1 MNNPQLTQIEKMLT
15 ALLKSNNQLHWI
27 GGYVY
32 GRTTP
37 RDDQRIGDP
46 FIILYPA
53 SERLNHKVT
62 RVYEHDF
69 PKLPAFLDTHVPE
82 SGTVDDNPD
91 RDKALRKRV
100 YHPCEHFLIT
110 TYEGKETQ
118 MGPEVRFLDVIRTA
132 KPKADATPAP
142 APQPSPVPTS
152 PKPVPVQS
160 TGKGA
165 PLAAP
170 LKVVPPP
177 TAPINH
183 WCEWCGDRPSVPGVP
198 CGACEQLGATPENKP
213 AHRTAPAPSPAPTV
227 PELTERQKQLR
238 ALYDYAKGKGMSKG
252 AVDLE
257 LAQYHGNPVDTLQAL
272 QAEHGDRQ
280 DPPAHPTITIS
291 QYWHDAYNTTPKW
304 SRDGAQALLN
314 ECRGNVSLAHQE
326 MMTKKQAAVP
336 AQRPNA

>member
-91 RDKALRKRV
+91 RDKAIRKRV

-132 KPKADATPAP
+132 KPKADVTPAP
-142 APQPSPVPTS
+142 APQPAPVP
-152 PKPVPVQS
+152 PVQP
-160 TGKGA
+160 A
-165 PLAAP
+165 PQPAP
-170 LKVVPPP
+170 AKATPPP
-177 TAPINH
+177 AP
-183 WCEWCGDRPSVPGVP
+183 VV
-198 CGACEQLGATPENKP
+198 
-213 AHRTAPAPSPAPTV
+213 APQPAPTV
-227 PELTERQKQLR
+227 VELTERQKQLR
-238 ALYDYAKGKGMSKG
+238 ALYDYAKAKGMSKG

-257 LAQYHGNPVDTLQAL
+257 LAQFHGNPVDTLQAL

-314 ECRGNVSLAHQE
+314 ECRGNVSLAHKE

-336 AQRPNA
+336 AQRPSA

>member
-100 YHPCEHFLIT
+100 YYPCEHFLIT

-132 KPKADATPAP
+132 KPKADVTSAP
-142 APQPSPVPTS
+142 APQPAPVP
-152 PKPVPVQS
+152 PVQP
-160 TGKGA
+160 A
-165 PLAAP
+165 PQPAP
-170 LKVVPPP
+170 TKATPPP
-177 TAPINH
+177 AP
-183 WCEWCGDRPSVPGVP
+183 V
-198 CGACEQLGATPENKP
+198 TPP
-213 AHRTAPAPSPAPTV
+213 TPQPAPTV
-227 PELTERQKQLR
+227 VELTERQKQLR

-257 LAQYHGNPVDTLQAL
+257 LAQFHGNPVDTLQAL